1 MQLHTNA
8 LNKLSKLNVFHKFRN
23 YFDCISKLKNV
34 VLIPRDLSIFSHT
47 RFNLDHVTRKRKHV
61 ADSLLSRKNES
72 GIRMHTYI
80 DMNVLVVSLT
90 LVVRFEM
97 VMLWIRVFCFEN
109 GDFRRPANTVHRT
122 SRSSWRQCS
131 IVGDNNN
138 NSDEHLLLF
147 VTIHTCTIR
156 IIKYCIFMMLFRTI
170 KLSNEINNI
179 LYLIYNLL

>member
-23 YFDCISKLKNV
+23 YFDCILKLKNV

-97 VMLWIRVFCFEN
+97 VMLWIRVFCLEN

-131 IVGDNNN
+131 NVGDNNN